1 MIQGLRIDRQALNIV
16 LSGLRWALGT
26 NPTVYPKVPD
36 TKSLYV
42 AKTSRRKCPTGEVP
56 MLRIFYAINEDGS
69 VELLSIET
77 MDLFL

>member
-1 MIQGLRIDRQALNIV
+1 M
-16 LSGLRWALGT
+16 
-26 NPTVYPKVPD
+26 YPKVPD

-69 VELLSIET
+69 VEFLSIET